1 MQASSSSIWYE
12 ACLQLVS
19 RLYIRQLHCLHYYE
33 FVGNKRQYF
42 AIVMMISVHI
52 AILPTSRWFVTSCT
66 TSAWECHTSEDCSVL
81 DKCADK
87 ECGCHS
93 KNPLLK
99 EIFFRRRPIR
109 LICIFCR
116 QPLRTRVRHC
126 KWLHWDWSPLL
137 LHWWLLLYLWTI
149 YLFLWERPSYNWPQV
164 TTFSGAFPWWWDAE
178 NYRNYDS
185 TSGEMGTLRR

>member
-12 ACLQLVS
+12 ACLLLVS

-52 AILPTSRWFVTSCT
+52 AILTTSRWFFTRCD

-93 KNPLLK
+93 KNLLLK
-99 EIFFRRRPIR
+99 NSPFEGDPETNLYFLKATFASTSATVLVTALR
-109 LICIFCR
+109 L
-116 QPLRTRVRHC
+116 
-126 KWLHWDWSPLL
+126 
-137 LHWWLLLYLWTI
+137 
-149 YLFLWERPSYNWPQV
+149 V
-164 TTFSGAFPWWWDAE
+164 TTVPPLTA
-178 NYRNYDS
+178 
-185 TSGEMGTLRR
+185 TLVLVNNLFVLLRETP

>member
-1 MQASSSSIWYE
+1 MRVGMSPICLPSLHSPTSSSPSFILFVCYGDIRSHCPNCNPPNLKMIWLTRCE
-12 ACLQLVS
+12 A
-19 RLYIRQLHCLHYYE
+19 I
-33 FVGNKRQYF
+33 
-42 AIVMMISVHI
+42 
-52 AILPTSRWFVTSCT
+52 
-66 TSAWECHTSEDCSVL
+66 AWECHTSEDCRVL

-149 YLFLWERPSYNWPQV
+149 CLFFWERPSYNWPQV